1 MNAEKKAQK
10 ERIGRGVLGALLG
23 ALLGGAVIVFEDR
36 TAGTFSPIFGVATAV
51 AVFQGYRQ
59 LAGGLSKRGAAICVI
74 ILMAVIAGANQIN
87 CTMEVIETVDALRGR
102 DFVEV
107 FGSFEKIPEVR
118 EIQSWYQGHLLVLY
132 LFCLLGSLPILVRAF
147 RKPRARTKAELDEI
161 LLGKE
166 QEKDPEQERE
176 KPELQGTLYPFRK
189 AWMKPVRVSA
199 GGAAVALLV
208 ALVALMMLMP
218 RLEERFQIR
227 LEFGMILGIFL
238 SFIPLMW
245 ISLTITRYCNVFQIL
260 YVRAAGRIWRVNLM
274 KLCRVG
280 DWETLPPARQAV
292 VRDDILWELEN
303 ILNGDLS
310 ACDSG
315 AVTELRDIQAEKED
329 RWSWTISYETD
340 SGSRK
345 KLKIPKGYPDFVP
358 VMGMER
364 AEGPTPYRWLPGL
377 AALVLTVVFLG
388 GGFAVDRWRASQNE
402 GDAPARDT
410 HNLPE
415 EPALPDIP
423 ARVPETA
430 TEFVISEIRFQID
443 REFQYSRRRFLD
455 GKTGTAYRVYT
466 QYGVD
471 AADAWDTLTSHIH
484 SDDPLYDRFQAV
496 YSGEDLLAPLGET
509 SRYNIVSVYRT
520 DGTICHTAAALSDTG
535 ALFTLEAEH
544 TQAGQS
550 LEEVLANLMY
560 TLNSVRFEGPE
571 VTEENYQ
578 TKIHLSE
585 IRNCAYMA
593 AAYIKTD
600 HFGHEAFV
608 DVYVPYSDAPIYAS
622 EGRAIRTE
630 AHGLRVYASI
640 FPGENAKEV
649 VEARQ
654 QVLASTGQVYADGVD
669 DQTYRE
675 DLDVACMLTVYEEN
689 GQKRNAVL
697 YAESMWEGW
706 YLLREITGLPEQ
718 IDEEYLPL
726 LKELEGIFGLTM
738 PVLEQLGE

>member
-1 MNAEKKAQK
+1 MNAEKKAQR

-36 TAGTFSPIFGVATAV
+36 TAGTFSPIFGVAAAI

-59 LAGGLSKRGAAICVI
+59 LAGGLGKRGAVICVI
-74 ILMAVIAGANQIN
+74 LLMAVIAGANQIN
-87 CTMEVIETVDALRGR
+87 CTMEVIETVAALRGQ
-102 DFVEV
+102 DFVEA
-107 FGSFEKIPEVR
+107 FGSFEEIPEVR

-132 LFCLLGSLPILVRAF
+132 LFCLLGSLPVLVRAF
-147 RKPRARTKAELDEI
+147 RKPGAWTKAELDEI

-166 QEKDPEQERE
+166 REEDREEE

-189 AWMKPVRVSA
+189 EWMKPVRISA
-199 GGAAVALLV
+199 GGFAVALLV
-208 ALVALMMLMP
+208 VLVALMMLKP
-218 RLEERFQIR
+218 RLEESFAVR
-227 LEFGMILGIFL
+227 LEFGMMGGLFL
-238 SFIPLMW
+238 SFVPLLW
-245 ISLTITRYCNVFQIL
+245 ITLAITRYCNVFQIL
-260 YVRAAGRIWRVNLM
+260 YVRAAGRLWRVNLM

-280 DWETLPPARQAV
+280 DWEVLPPARQAV

-303 ILNGDLS
+303 ILEGDLT

-315 AVTELRDIQAEKED
+315 AVTELRDIQADKED
-329 RWSWTISYETD
+329 RWSWTVSYEKEDGT
-340 SGSRK
+340 RK

-364 AEGPTPYRWLPGL
+364 AEGPAPYRWLPGL
-377 AALVLTVVFLG
+377 AALALTVLFLG
-388 GGFAVDRWRASQNE
+388 GGFAVDGWRTSRGE
-402 GDAPARDT
+402 GEAPAGDI
-410 HNLPE
+410 HALPE
-415 EPALPDIP
+415 ERVLPDVPIR
-423 ARVPETA
+423 APETY
-430 TEFVISEIRFQID
+430 TEFVISEIRFRVD
-443 REFQYSRRRFLD
+443 GEFQYRRRRFLD
-455 GKTGTAYRVYT
+455 GKTGTGYRVYT

-471 AADAWDTLTSHIH
+471 EADAWDTLTSHVQT
-484 SDDPLYDRFQAV
+484 DDPLYDRFQAV
-496 YSGEDLLAPLGET
+496 YSGDDLLAPLSET
-509 SRYNIVSVYRT
+509 AKYNIVSVYLT
-520 DGTICHTAAALSDTG
+520 DGTIRHTAAALSHTG

-544 TQAGQS
+544 KAVNQPP
-550 LEEVLANLMY
+550 EEVLANLMY
-560 TLNSVRFEGPE
+560 TLKSVCFEGPE

-585 IRNCAYMA
+585 IRDCAYMA

-640 FPGENAKEV
+640 FPGENAKEAI
-649 VEARQ
+649 EARR
-654 QVLASTGQVYADGVD
+654 QVLASTGQAYEDGVN
-669 DQTYRE
+669 DQAYRE
-675 DLDVACMLTVYEEN
+675 DLDAACMLTVYEEN
-689 GQKRNAVL
+689 GRERNAVL
-697 YAESMWEGW
+697 YAESMWEGY

-726 LKELEGIFGLTM
+726 LKELEEIFGLAM
-738 PVLEQLGE
+738 PVLERLGE

>member
-1 MNAEKKAQK
+1 MKTK
-10 ERIGRGVLGALLG
+10 ERVFLGILGALLG
-23 ALLGGAVIVFEDR
+23 SILGSVCIVLENQVSN
-36 TAGTFSPIFGVATAV
+36 TFSLIGGVAMAAFTL
-51 AVFQGYRQ
+51 QGYIQ
-59 LAGGLSKRGAAICVI
+59 LAGRLSKKGVAISLV
-74 ILMAVIAGANQIN
+74 LMAVMCALANQVN
-87 CTMEVIETVDALRGR
+87 CTIEIMETVEAVQGMDLLESFGR
-102 DFVEV
+102 
-107 FGSFEKIPEVR
+107 FEELPEVR
-118 EIQSWYQGHLLVLY
+118 EIRSWYGSQLLLLY
-132 LFCLLGSLPILVRAF
+132 LFTLCGSLLILVRSL
-147 RKPRARTKAELDEI
+147 RKPKKEARRKAVLEEV
-161 LLGKE
+161 LLGE
-166 QEKDPEQERE
+166 EPEEEKPEEE
-176 KPELQGTLYPFRK
+176 KPELQGALYPFRK

-260 YVRAAGRIWRVNLM
+260 YVRAAGRLWRVNLM

-280 DWETLPPARQAV
+280 DWEALPPARQAV

-303 ILNGDLS
+303 ILKGDLS

-315 AVTELRDIQAEKED
+315 AVTELRDIQAKKED
-329 RWSWTISYETD
+329 RWSWTVSYETD

-377 AALVLTVVFLG
+377 AALVLTAVFLG
-388 GGFAVDRWRASQNE
+388 GGFAVDGWGMAQHEE
-402 GDAPARDT
+402 GTPAQDI
-410 HNLPE
+410 HAAPE
-415 EPALPDIP
+415 EPALPDVP
-423 ARVPETA
+423 VRVPETA

-443 REFQYSRRRFLD
+443 REFQYSRRRFLY
-455 GKTGTAYRVYT
+455 GKTGTSYRVYT

-484 SDDPLYDRFQAV
+484 TDDPLYDRFQAV
-496 YSGEDLLAPLGET
+496 YTGEDLLAPLGET

-520 DGTICHTAAALSDTG
+520 NGTICHTAAVLSDTG

-544 TQAGQS
+544 TQADQP

-560 TLNSVRFEGPE
+560 TLKSVRFEGPE

-654 QVLASTGQVYADGVD
+654 QVLASTGQVYEDGVD

-697 YAESMWEGW
+697 YAESMWEGY

>member
-36 TAGTFSPIFGVATAV
+36 TAGTFSPIFAVAAAI

-59 LAGGLSKRGAAICVI
+59 LTGGLSKRGAVICVI

-107 FGSFEKIPEVR
+107 FGAYEEIPEVR

-147 RKPRARTKAELDEI
+147 RKPRARTKAELEEI

-166 QEKDPEQERE
+166 EDPEEDPE

-189 AWMKPVRVSA
+189 SWMKPVRISA

-208 ALVALMMLMP
+208 VLVVLMMLTP
-218 RLEERFQIR
+218 RLEERFEIR
-227 LEFGMILGIFL
+227 LEFGMIAGIFL
-238 SFIPLMW
+238 SFLPLLW

-260 YVRAAGRIWRVNLM
+260 YVRAAGRLWRVNLM

-280 DWETLPPARQAV
+280 DWEALPPARQTV

-303 ILNGDLS
+303 ILEGDFS
-310 ACDSG
+310 AVYSG

-329 RWSWTISYETD
+329 RWSWTVSYETD
-340 SGSRK
+340 SGTRK

-377 AALVLTVVFLG
+377 AALALTAVFLS
-388 GGFAVDRWRASQNE
+388 GGFAVDGWRMSRSGVEAV
-402 GDAPARDT
+402 
-410 HNLPE
+410 PE
-415 EPALPDIP
+415 EPSPP
-423 ARVPETA
+423 EVPVRVPETV
-430 TEFVISEIRFQID
+430 TEYELSEILFRMDAAFQH
-443 REFQYSRRRFLD
+443 SRRRFVD
-455 GKTGTAYRVYT
+455 SGTGTFYRVYT

-471 AADAWDTLTSHIH
+471 RDGAWNTLTSHVQT
-484 SDDPLYDRFQAV
+484 DGPLYDRFQAV
-496 YSGEDLLAPLGET
+496 YSGEDLLAPLNET
-509 SRYNIVSVYRT
+509 ARYNIVSVYLT
-520 DGTICHTAAALSDTG
+520 DGTVHHTAAVLSDTG
-535 ALFTLEAEH
+535 ALLTVEAEH
-544 TQAGQS
+544 KVADQS
-550 LEEVLANLMY
+550 PEEVLANLMY
-560 TLNSVRFEGPE
+560 TLQTVRFQGPE

-578 TKIHLSE
+578 SQIHISE
-585 IRNCAYMA
+585 VRNCAYMA
-593 AAYIKTD
+593 AAYLKTD
-600 HFGHEAFV
+600 LFGHEAFV
-608 DVYVPYSDAPIYAS
+608 DVYIPYSDAPIYAS
-622 EGRAIRTE
+622 EGRAVRTE
-630 AHGLRVYASI
+630 AHGLRVYAAI
-640 FPGENAKEV
+640 VPGENAKAV
-649 VEARQ
+649 IEARQ
-654 QVLASTGQVYADGVD
+654 RELEATGVVYEEGVD
-669 DQTYRE
+669 DQFYRE
-675 DLDVACMLTVYEEN
+675 DLNAAGKLTVYQEN
-689 GQKRNAVL
+689 GRRRNTVL
-697 YAESMWEGW
+697 HAEELWEDW
-706 YLLREITGLPEQ
+706 YLLREITGVEER

-726 LKELEGIFGLTM
+726 LKELESITGLTI
-738 PVLEQLGE
+738 PVLERMGE

>member
-1 MNAEKKAQK
+1 MKTK
-10 ERIGRGVLGALLG
+10 ERVFLGILGALLG
-23 ALLGGAVIVFEDR
+23 SILGSVSIVLENQVSN
-36 TAGTFSPIFGVATAV
+36 TFSLIGGMVMAACTL
-51 AVFQGYRQ
+51 QGYIQ
-59 LAGGLSKRGAAICVI
+59 LAGRLSKKGVAISLV
-74 ILMAVIAGANQIN
+74 LMAVMCALANQVN
-87 CTMEVIETVDALRGR
+87 CTIEIMETVEAVQGMDFLEAFGR
-102 DFVEV
+102 
-107 FGSFEKIPEVR
+107 FEELPEVQ
-118 EIQSWYQGHLLVLY
+118 EIRSWYDGQLLLLY
-132 LFCLLGSLPILVRAF
+132 LFTLCGSLLILVRSLWKPKKEAR
-147 RKPRARTKAELDEI
+147 RKAVLEEV
-161 LLGKE
+161 LLGE
-166 QEKDPEQERE
+166 EPEEE

-208 ALVALMMLMP
+208 VLVALMMLMP

-245 ISLTITRYCNVFQIL
+245 ISLTITRYCNAFQIL
-260 YVRAAGRIWRVNLM
+260 YARAAGRLWRVNLM

-280 DWETLPPARQAV
+280 DWEALPPARQAV

-364 AEGPTPYRWLPGL
+364 AEGPAPYRWLPGL

-388 GGFAVDRWRASQNE
+388 GGFAVDSWRASQNE
-402 GDAPARDT
+402 GDAPAQNI
-410 HNLPE
+410 HAVPE
-415 EPALPDIP
+415 EPALPDVP
-423 ARVPETA
+423 VRVPETA

-455 GKTGTAYRVYT
+455 GQTGTSYRVYT

-471 AADAWDTLTSHIH
+471 AADAWDTLTSQIH

-496 YSGEDLLAPLGET
+496 YTGEDLLAPLGET
-509 SRYNIVSVYRT
+509 SQYNIVSVYRT

-550 LEEVLANLMY
+550 PEEVLANLMY
-560 TLNSVRFEGPE
+560 TLKSVRFEGPE

-600 HFGHEAFV
+600 HFGHGAFV
-608 DVYVPYSDAPIYAS
+608 DVYVPYSGAPIYAS

-640 FPGENAKEV
+640 FPGENAKKV

-654 QVLASTGQVYADGVD
+654 QVLASTGQIYEDGVD

-697 YAESMWEGW
+697 YAESMWEGY

>member
-1 MNAEKKAQK
+1 MKTK
-10 ERIGRGVLGALLG
+10 ERVFLGILGALLG
-23 ALLGGAVIVFEDR
+23 SILGSVCIVLENQVSN
-36 TAGTFSPIFGVATAV
+36 TFSLIGGVVMAACTL
-51 AVFQGYRQ
+51 QGYIQ
-59 LAGGLSKRGAAICVI
+59 LAGRLSKKGVAISLV
-74 ILMAVIAGANQIN
+74 LMAVMCALANQVN
-87 CTMEVIETVDALRGR
+87 CTIEIMETVEAVQGMDFLESVGR
-102 DFVEV
+102 
-107 FGSFEKIPEVR
+107 FEELPEVR
-118 EIQSWYQGHLLVLY
+118 EIRSWYGSQLLLLY
-132 LFCLLGSLPILVRAF
+132 LFTLCGSLLILVRSL
-147 RKPRARTKAELDEI
+147 RKPKKEARRKAVLEEM
-161 LLGKE
+161 LLGE
-166 QEKDPEQERE
+166 EPEEE
-176 KPELQGTLYPFRK
+176 KPELQGALYPFRK

-227 LEFGMILGIFL
+227 SEFGMILGIFL

-260 YVRAAGRIWRVNLM
+260 YVRAAGRLWRVNLM

-280 DWETLPPARQAV
+280 DWEALPPARQAV

-303 ILNGDLS
+303 ILKGDLS

-315 AVTELRDIQAEKED
+315 AVTELRDIQAKKED

-377 AALVLTVVFLG
+377 AALVLTVAFLG
-388 GGFAVDRWRASQNE
+388 GGFAVDRWRMSQNE
-402 GDAPARDT
+402 GDTPAQNI
-410 HNLPE
+410 HAVPE

-423 ARVPETA
+423 VRMPETA

-455 GKTGTAYRVYT
+455 GKTGTSYRVYT

-471 AADAWDTLTSHIH
+471 AADAWDTLTSQIH

-496 YSGEDLLAPLGET
+496 YTGEDLLAPLGET
-509 SRYNIVSVYRT
+509 SQYNIVSVYRT

-544 TQAGQS
+544 TQAGQPP
-550 LEEVLANLMY
+550 EEVLANLMY
-560 TLNSVRFEGPE
+560 TLKSVRFEGPE

-654 QVLASTGQVYADGVD
+654 QVLASTGQVYEDGVD

-697 YAESMWEGW
+697 YAESMWEGY

>member
-1 MNAEKKAQK
+1 MKTT
-10 ERIGRGVLGALLG
+10 ERVFLGILGALLG
-23 ALLGGAVIVFEDR
+23 SILGSVCIVLENQVSN
-36 TAGTFSPIFGVATAV
+36 TFSLIGGVAMAAFTL
-51 AVFQGYRQ
+51 QGYIQ
-59 LAGGLSKRGAAICVI
+59 LAGRLSKKGVAISLV
-74 ILMAVIAGANQIN
+74 LMAVMCALANQVN
-87 CTMEVIETVDALRGR
+87 CTIEIMETVEAVQGMDLLESFGR
-102 DFVEV
+102 
-107 FGSFEKIPEVR
+107 FEELPEVR
-118 EIQSWYQGHLLVLY
+118 EIRSWYGSQLLLLY
-132 LFCLLGSLPILVRAF
+132 LFTLCGSLLILVRSL
-147 RKPRARTKAELDEI
+147 RKPKKEARRKAVLEEV
-161 LLGKE
+161 LLGE
-166 QEKDPEQERE
+166 EPEEEKPEEE
-176 KPELQGTLYPFRK
+176 KPELQGALYPFRK

-260 YVRAAGRIWRVNLM
+260 YVRAAGRLWRVNLM

-280 DWETLPPARQAV
+280 DWEALPPARQAV

-303 ILNGDLS
+303 ILKGDLS

-315 AVTELRDIQAEKED
+315 AVTELRDIQAKKED
-329 RWSWTISYETD
+329 RWSWTVSYETD

-388 GGFAVDRWRASQNE
+388 GGFAVDSWRASKNE
-402 GDAPARDT
+402 GDTPAQNI
-410 HNLPE
+410 HAAPE
-415 EPALPDIP
+415 EPALPDVP
-423 ARVPETA
+423 VRVPETA

-455 GKTGTAYRVYT
+455 GKTGTSYRVYT

-484 SDDPLYDRFQAV
+484 TDDPLYDRFKAV

-550 LEEVLANLMY
+550 PEEVLANLMY
-560 TLNSVRFEGPE
+560 TLKSVRFEGPE

-649 VEARQ
+649 VEAQQ
-654 QVLASTGQVYADGVD
+654 QVLASTGQVYEDGVD

-697 YAESMWEGW
+697 YAESMWEGY

>member
-1 MNAEKKAQK
+1 MKTK
-10 ERIGRGVLGALLG
+10 ERVFLGILGALLG
-23 ALLGGAVIVFEDR
+23 SILGSVSIVLENQVSN
-36 TAGTFSPIFGVATAV
+36 TFSLIGGVVMAACTLQGYIQFAGRLSKKGVAISLV
-51 AVFQGYRQ
+51 
-59 LAGGLSKRGAAICVI
+59 
-74 ILMAVIAGANQIN
+74 LMAVMCALANQVN
-87 CTMEVIETVDALRGR
+87 CTIEIMETVEAVQGMDFLEAFGR
-102 DFVEV
+102 
-107 FGSFEKIPEVR
+107 FEELPEVQ
-118 EIQSWYQGHLLVLY
+118 EIRSWYDGQLLLLY
-132 LFCLLGSLPILVRAF
+132 LLTLCGSLLILVRSLWKPKKEAR
-147 RKPRARTKAELDEI
+147 RKAVLEEV

-166 QEKDPEQERE
+166 PEEE

-189 AWMKPVRVSA
+189 AWMRPVRVSA

-208 ALVALMMLMP
+208 ALVALMMLLP

-245 ISLTITRYCNVFQIL
+245 ISLTITRYCNAFQIL
-260 YVRAAGRIWRVNLM
+260 YARAAGRLWRVNLM

-280 DWETLPPARQAV
+280 DWEALPPARQAV

-303 ILNGDLS
+303 ILNGDLA

-388 GGFAVDRWRASQNE
+388 GGFAVDSWRASQNE
-402 GDAPARDT
+402 GDAPAQNIRAV
-410 HNLPE
+410 PE
-415 EPALPDIP
+415 EPALPDVP
-423 ARVPETA
+423 VRVPETA
-430 TEFVISEIRFQID
+430 TEFVISEIRFRID

-455 GKTGTAYRVYT
+455 GKTGTSYRVYT

-496 YSGEDLLAPLGET
+496 CTGEDLLAPLGET

-550 LEEVLANLMY
+550 PEEVLANLMY
-560 TLNSVRFEGPE
+560 TLKSVRFEGPE

-578 TKIHLSE
+578 MKIHLSE

-654 QVLASTGQVYADGVD
+654 QVLASTGQIYEDGVD

-697 YAESMWEGW
+697 YAESMWEGY

>member
-1 MNAEKKAQK
+1 MKTK
-10 ERIGRGVLGALLG
+10 ERVFLGILGALLG
-23 ALLGGAVIVFEDR
+23 SILGSVSIVLENQVSN
-36 TAGTFSPIFGVATAV
+36 TFSLIGGVVMAACTL
-51 AVFQGYRQ
+51 QGYAQ
-59 LAGGLSKRGAAICVI
+59 LAGRLSKKGVAISLV
-74 ILMAVIAGANQIN
+74 LMAVMCALANQVN
-87 CTMEVIETVDALRGR
+87 CTIEIMETVEAVQGMDFLEAFGR
-102 DFVEV
+102 
-107 FGSFEKIPEVR
+107 FEELPEVQ
-118 EIQSWYQGHLLVLY
+118 EIRSWYGSQLLLLY
-132 LFCLLGSLPILVRAF
+132 LFTFAGSLLILVSRLWKPKMEARRKAVLEEVLLGEEP
-147 RKPRARTKAELDEI
+147 EE
-161 LLGKE
+161 
-166 QEKDPEQERE
+166 EKS
-176 KPELQGTLYPFRK
+176 ELQGTLYPFRK
-189 AWMKPVRVSA
+189 SWMKPMRVSA

-208 ALVALMMLMP
+208 VLVALMMLMP

-238 SFIPLMW
+238 SFLPLMW

-260 YVRAAGRIWRVNLM
+260 YVRAAGRLWRVNLM
-274 KLCRVG
+274 KLCHVG
-280 DWETLPPARQAV
+280 DWEALPPARQAV

-303 ILNGDLS
+303 ILKGDLS

-315 AVTELRDIQAEKED
+315 TVTELRNIQAERED
-329 RWSWTISYETD
+329 RWSWTVSYETD

-377 AALVLTVVFLG
+377 AALVLTAVFLG
-388 GGFAVDRWRASQNE
+388 GGFAVDRWRASKNE
-402 GDAPARDT
+402 GDTPAQNI
-410 HNLPE
+410 HAAPE
-415 EPALPDIP
+415 EPALPDVP
-423 ARVPETA
+423 VRVPETA

-455 GKTGTAYRVYT
+455 GKTGTSYRVYT

-484 SDDPLYDRFQAV
+484 TDDPLYDRFQAV
-496 YSGEDLLAPLGET
+496 YSGEDLLAPLGEA

-520 DGTICHTAAALSDTG
+520 DGTICHTAAVLSDTG

-550 LEEVLANLMY
+550 PEEVQANLMY
-560 TLNSVRFEGPE
+560 TLKSVRFEGPE

-654 QVLASTGQVYADGVD
+654 QVLASTGQVYEDGVD
-669 DQTYRE
+669 DQSYRE

-697 YAESMWEGW
+697 YAESMWEGY

-738 PVLEQLGE
+738 PVLERLGNAET

>member
-1 MNAEKKAQK
+1 MKTK
-10 ERIGRGVLGALLG
+10 ERVFLGILGALLG
-23 ALLGGAVIVFEDR
+23 SILGSVSIVLENQVSN
-36 TAGTFSPIFGVATAV
+36 TFSLIGGVAMAAFTL
-51 AVFQGYRQ
+51 QGYIQ
-59 LAGGLSKRGAAICVI
+59 LAGRLSKKGVAISLV
-74 ILMAVIAGANQIN
+74 LMAVMCALANQVN
-87 CTMEVIETVDALRGR
+87 CTIEIMETVEAVQGMDFLESFGR
-102 DFVEV
+102 
-107 FGSFEKIPEVR
+107 FEELPEVR
-118 EIQSWYQGHLLVLY
+118 EIRSWYGSQLLLLY
-132 LFCLLGSLPILVRAF
+132 LFTLCGSLLILVRSLWKPKKEAR
-147 RKPRARTKAELDEI
+147 RKAVLEEV
-161 LLGKE
+161 LLGE
-166 QEKDPEQERE
+166 EPEEE

-280 DWETLPPARQAV
+280 DWEALPPARQAV
-292 VRDDILWELEN
+292 VQDDILWELEN
-303 ILNGDLS
+303 ILKGDLS

-388 GGFAVDRWRASQNE
+388 GGFAVDRWRMSQNE
-402 GDAPARDT
+402 GDAPAQNI
-410 HNLPE
+410 HAVPE
-415 EPALPDIP
+415 EPALPDVP
-423 ARVPETA
+423 VRVPETA

-455 GKTGTAYRVYT
+455 GKTGTSYRVYT

-471 AADAWDTLTSHIH
+471 AADSWDTLTSHIH
-484 SDDPLYDRFQAV
+484 TDDPLYDRFQAV
-496 YSGEDLLAPLGET
+496 CTGEDLLAPLGET

-550 LEEVLANLMY
+550 PEEVLANLMY
-560 TLNSVRFEGPE
+560 TLKSVRFEGPE

-654 QVLASTGQVYADGVD
+654 QVLASTGQVYEDGVD

-689 GQKRNAVL
+689 GQKRTAVL
-697 YAESMWEGW
+697 YAESMWEGY

>member
-1 MNAEKKAQK
+1 MKTK
-10 ERIGRGVLGALLG
+10 ERVFLGILGALLG
-23 ALLGGAVIVFEDR
+23 SILGSVSIVLENQVSN
-36 TAGTFSPIFGVATAV
+36 TFSLIGGVVMAACTLQGYIQFAGRLSKKGVAISLV
-51 AVFQGYRQ
+51 
-59 LAGGLSKRGAAICVI
+59 
-74 ILMAVIAGANQIN
+74 LMAVMCALANQVN
-87 CTMEVIETVDALRGR
+87 CTIEIMETVEAVQGMDFLEAFGR
-102 DFVEV
+102 
-107 FGSFEKIPEVR
+107 FEELPEVQ
-118 EIQSWYQGHLLVLY
+118 EIRSWYDGQLLLLY
-132 LFCLLGSLPILVRAF
+132 LLTLCGSLLILVRSLWKPKKEAR
-147 RKPRARTKAELDEI
+147 RKAVLEEV

-166 QEKDPEQERE
+166 PEEE

-189 AWMKPVRVSA
+189 AWMRPVRVSA

-208 ALVALMMLMP
+208 ALVALMMLLP

-245 ISLTITRYCNVFQIL
+245 ISLTITRYCNAFQIL
-260 YVRAAGRIWRVNLM
+260 YARAAGRLWRVNLM

-280 DWETLPPARQAV
+280 DWEALPPARQAV

-303 ILNGDLS
+303 ILNGDLA

-388 GGFAVDRWRASQNE
+388 GGFAVDSWRASQNE
-402 GDAPARDT
+402 GDAPAQNIRAV
-410 HNLPE
+410 PE
-415 EPALPDIP
+415 EPALPDVP
-423 ARVPETA
+423 VRVPETA
-430 TEFVISEIRFQID
+430 TEFVISEIRFRID

-455 GKTGTAYRVYT
+455 GKTGTSYRVYT

-496 YSGEDLLAPLGET
+496 CTGEDLLAPLGET

-550 LEEVLANLMY
+550 PEEVLANLMY
-560 TLNSVRFEGPE
+560 TLKSVRFEGPE

-578 TKIHLSE
+578 MKIHLSE

-654 QVLASTGQVYADGVD
+654 QVLASTGQVYEDGVD

-697 YAESMWEGW
+697 YAESMWEGY

>member
-1 MNAEKKAQK
+1 MKTK
-10 ERIGRGVLGALLG
+10 ERVFLGILGALLG
-23 ALLGGAVIVFEDR
+23 SILGSVCIVLENQVSN
-36 TAGTFSPIFGVATAV
+36 TFSLIGGVAMAAFTL
-51 AVFQGYRQ
+51 QGYIQ
-59 LAGGLSKRGAAICVI
+59 LAGRLSKKGVAISLV
-74 ILMAVIAGANQIN
+74 LMAVMCALANQVN
-87 CTMEVIETVDALRGR
+87 CTIEIMETVEAVQGMDLLESFGR
-102 DFVEV
+102 
-107 FGSFEKIPEVR
+107 FEELPEVR
-118 EIQSWYQGHLLVLY
+118 EIRSWYGSQLLLLY
-132 LFCLLGSLPILVRAF
+132 LFTLCGSLLILVRSL
-147 RKPRARTKAELDEI
+147 RKPKKEARRKAVLEEV
-161 LLGKE
+161 LLGE
-166 QEKDPEQERE
+166 EPEEEKPEEE
-176 KPELQGTLYPFRK
+176 KPELQGALYPFRK

-260 YVRAAGRIWRVNLM
+260 YVRAAGRLWRVNLM

-280 DWETLPPARQAV
+280 DWEALPPARQAV

-303 ILNGDLS
+303 ILKGDLS

-315 AVTELRDIQAEKED
+315 AVTELRDIQAKKED

-377 AALVLTVVFLG
+377 AALVLTVAFLG
-388 GGFAVDRWRASQNE
+388 GGFAVDRWRMSQNE
-402 GDAPARDT
+402 GDTPAQNI
-410 HNLPE
+410 HAVPE

-423 ARVPETA
+423 VRMPETA

-455 GKTGTAYRVYT
+455 GKTGTSYRVYT

-484 SDDPLYDRFQAV
+484 TDDPLYDRFKAV

-544 TQAGQS
+544 TQAGQPP
-550 LEEVLANLMY
+550 EEVLANLMY
-560 TLNSVRFEGPE
+560 TLKSVRFEGPE

-654 QVLASTGQVYADGVD
+654 QVLASTGQVYEDGVD

-697 YAESMWEGW
+697 YAESMWEGY

>member
-1 MNAEKKAQK
+1 
-10 ERIGRGVLGALLG
+10 
-23 ALLGGAVIVFEDR
+23 
-36 TAGTFSPIFGVATAV
+36 
-51 AVFQGYRQ
+51 
-59 LAGGLSKRGAAICVI
+59 
-74 ILMAVIAGANQIN
+74 
-87 CTMEVIETVDALRGR
+87 
-102 DFVEV
+102 
-107 FGSFEKIPEVR
+107 
-118 EIQSWYQGHLLVLY
+118 
-132 LFCLLGSLPILVRAF
+132 
-147 RKPRARTKAELDEI
+147 
-161 LLGKE
+161 
-166 QEKDPEQERE
+166 
-176 KPELQGTLYPFRK
+176 
-189 AWMKPVRVSA
+189 
-199 GGAAVALLV
+199 
-208 ALVALMMLMP
+208 MMLMP
-218 RLEERFQIR
+218 SLEERFEIR

-260 YVRAAGRIWRVNLM
+260 YVRAAGRLWRVNLM

-280 DWETLPPARQAV
+280 DWEALPPARQAV

-303 ILNGDLS
+303 ILKGDLS

-315 AVTELRDIQAEKED
+315 AVTELRDIQAKKED

-377 AALVLTVVFLG
+377 AALVLTVAFLG
-388 GGFAVDRWRASQNE
+388 GGFAVDRWRMSQNE
-402 GDAPARDT
+402 GDTPAQNI
-410 HNLPE
+410 HAVPE

-423 ARVPETA
+423 VRMPETA

-455 GKTGTAYRVYT
+455 GKTGTSYRVYT

-484 SDDPLYDRFQAV
+484 TDDPLYDRFKAV

-544 TQAGQS
+544 TQAGQPP
-550 LEEVLANLMY
+550 EEVLANLMY
-560 TLNSVRFEGPE
+560 TLKSVRFEGPE

-654 QVLASTGQVYADGVD
+654 QVLASTGQVYEDGVD

-697 YAESMWEGW
+697 YAESMWEGY

>member
-1 MNAEKKAQK
+1 MKTK
-10 ERIGRGVLGALLG
+10 ERVFLGILGALLG
-23 ALLGGAVIVFEDR
+23 SILGSVCIVLENQVSN
-36 TAGTFSPIFGVATAV
+36 TFSLIGGVAMAAFTL
-51 AVFQGYRQ
+51 QGYIQ
-59 LAGGLSKRGAAICVI
+59 LAGRLSKKGVAISLV
-74 ILMAVIAGANQIN
+74 LMAVMCALANQVN
-87 CTMEVIETVDALRGR
+87 CTIEIMETVEAVQGMDLLESFGR
-102 DFVEV
+102 
-107 FGSFEKIPEVR
+107 FEELPEVR
-118 EIQSWYQGHLLVLY
+118 EIRSWYGSQLLLLY
-132 LFCLLGSLPILVRAF
+132 LFTLCGSLLILVRSL
-147 RKPRARTKAELDEI
+147 RKPKKEARRKAVLEEV
-161 LLGKE
+161 LLGE
-166 QEKDPEQERE
+166 EPEEE

-260 YVRAAGRIWRVNLM
+260 YVRAAGRLWRVNLM

-280 DWETLPPARQAV
+280 DWEALPPARQAV

-303 ILNGDLS
+303 ILKGDLS

-315 AVTELRDIQAEKED
+315 AVTELRDIQAKKED

-377 AALVLTVVFLG
+377 AALVLTVAFLG
-388 GGFAVDRWRASQNE
+388 GGFAVDRWRMSQNE
-402 GDAPARDT
+402 GDTPAQNI
-410 HNLPE
+410 HAVPE

-423 ARVPETA
+423 VRMPETA

-455 GKTGTAYRVYT
+455 GKTGTSYRVYT

-484 SDDPLYDRFQAV
+484 TDDPLYDRFQAV

-544 TQAGQS
+544 TQAGQPP
-550 LEEVLANLMY
+550 EEVLANLMY
-560 TLNSVRFEGPE
+560 TLKSVRFEGPE

-654 QVLASTGQVYADGVD
+654 QVLASTGQVYEDGVD

-697 YAESMWEGW
+697 YAESMWEGY

>member
-1 MNAEKKAQK
+1 MKTK
-10 ERIGRGVLGALLG
+10 ERVFLGILGALLG
-23 ALLGGAVIVFEDR
+23 SILGSVSIVLENQVSN
-36 TAGTFSPIFGVATAV
+36 TFSLIGGVVMAACTL
-51 AVFQGYRQ
+51 QGYIQ
-59 LAGGLSKRGAAICVI
+59 LAGRLSKKGVAISLV
-74 ILMAVIAGANQIN
+74 LMAVMCALANQVN
-87 CTMEVIETVDALRGR
+87 CTIEIMETVEAVQGMDFLEAFGR
-102 DFVEV
+102 
-107 FGSFEKIPEVR
+107 FEELPEVQ
-118 EIQSWYQGHLLVLY
+118 EIRSWYDGQLLLLY
-132 LFCLLGSLPILVRAF
+132 LLTLCGSLLILVRSLWKSKKEAR
-147 RKPRARTKAELDEI
+147 RKAVLEEV

-166 QEKDPEQERE
+166 PEEE

-208 ALVALMMLMP
+208 ALVALMMLLP

-245 ISLTITRYCNVFQIL
+245 ISLTITRYCNAFQIL
-260 YVRAAGRIWRVNLM
+260 YARAAGRLWRVNLM

-280 DWETLPPARQAV
+280 DWEALPPARQAV

-303 ILNGDLS
+303 ILNGDLA

-388 GGFAVDRWRASQNE
+388 GGFAVDSWRASQNE
-402 GDAPARDT
+402 GDAPAQNIRAV
-410 HNLPE
+410 PE
-415 EPALPDIP
+415 EPALPDVP
-423 ARVPETA
+423 VRVPETA
-430 TEFVISEIRFQID
+430 TEFVISEIRFRID

-455 GKTGTAYRVYT
+455 GKTGTSYRVYT

-496 YSGEDLLAPLGET
+496 CTGEDLLAPLGET

-550 LEEVLANLMY
+550 PEEVLANLMY
-560 TLNSVRFEGPE
+560 TLKSVRFEGPE

-578 TKIHLSE
+578 MKIHLSE

-654 QVLASTGQVYADGVD
+654 QILASTGQVYEDGVD

-697 YAESMWEGW
+697 YAESMWEGY